1 MKKILKALDD
11 FFIKVYAAVHILL
24 VKTVLKRKYQKI
36 YEEALNKAVR
46 DRIEKGGVT
55 TISITDLEKWAEQ
68 NMLNEEDQL

>member
-24 VKTVLKRKYQKI
+24 VKKVLKRKYQKI

-46 DRIEKGGVT
+46 DRIENGSVT
-55 TISITDLEKWAEQ
+55 TININDLEKWAEQ
-68 NMLNEEDQL
+68 NMLNEED